1 MIAAMLHV
9 VSRVEPHK
17 PTKWIVFNIPSWM
30 LPFAF
35 MVGDVLQAQSPG
47 AAVPHIMGILTGHMW
62 VFLKTVNVKMGGEDF
77 LVVPE
82 IVRDKFAL
90 DELLESGV
98 ANKKKNEKMT
108 MSKIREMRR
117 RKRNQ

>member
-1 MIAAMLHV
+1 
-9 VSRVEPHK
+9 
-17 PTKWIVFNIPSWM
+17 
-30 LPFAF
+30 
-35 MVGDVLQAQSPG
+35 
-47 AAVPHIMGILTGHMW
+47 MGILTGHMW